1 LRAEAFRFAA
11 TAVGICAAA
20 YLGVVILLLVRENEM
35 VYQAAYSRREVDT
48 TLLPGWRRLTL
59 TTSDDHRLDAILA
72 SPADTPKGTVLY
84 FHGNAAS
91 IWSGQVREKLA
102 HYQHLGYRVLA
113 TDYRGYGVNDG
124 SPSERGVAEDAV
136 AAVRFATDSLRM
148 PAESLIYHGMSLGS
162 GVAAGLAV
170 QHPPRLLILDG
181 AYTSLP
187 DVAAEQYS
195 WVPVRLLMR
204 NRFPTL
210 ARLDSIS
217 SPVLIVHAV
226 NDDVIPFDHSE
237 RLAAA
242 TKSPTWVLR
251 TVGGHVNGA
260 FADPERFGWA
270 LEGIL
275 TPPEARAWGWWGP

>member
-11 TAVGICAAA
+11 TAVGICGAV
-20 YLGVVILLLVRENEM
+20 YVGLVTLLLLRENEM

-48 TLLPGWRRLTL
+48 TLATGWRRLTL
-59 TTSDDHRLDAILA
+59 TTADGLALDAVLA
-72 SPADTPKGTVLY
+72 SPADTPRATVLY
-84 FHGNAAS
+84 LHGNAAS
-91 IWSGQVREKLA
+91 IWSRQVREKLA
-102 HYQHLGYRVLA
+102 HYQRMGYRVLA
-113 TDYRGYGVNDG
+113 TDYRGYGVNG
-124 SPSERGVAEDAV
+124 GAPSERGVEEDAT
-136 AAVRFATDSLRM
+136 AAVRFAIDSLRV

-162 GVAAGLAV
+162 GVAAALAV
-170 QHPPRLLILDG
+170 RQPPRLLILDG

-187 DVAAEQYS
+187 DVAAEQYG

-226 NDDVIPFDHSE
+226 NDDVIPFGHSE

-275 TPPEARAWGWWGP
+275 TPPEAREWGWWGP